1 MHHRESAVK
10 GCLLGMA
17 VGDAMGYPI
26 DKKSWAEISEAYGDN
41 GLLGY
46 DLMDAT
52 ADVTSYTQLAAY
64 ACNGMLLGACRAHFD
79 RYGRYVVL
87 SLREWAK
94 SQQFRGTTEKTYCWL
109 PQVPELRRR
118 LCMDTRLQDALR
130 KETLGTPEAPTYR
143 FDTPSSLTL
152 AFAVGILFDPG
163 RQTPEAMRRLAIE
176 SVALTHGDQE
186 TFLSAA
192 VAATAIALILQ
203 DRKTSLETHFLN
215 ACQAADAQFEDTFPA
230 ITKVTDL
237 VRQAVA
243 LSKDPEL
250 SSLAAM
256 TILGCRT
263 GAGCLA
269 GSMYAALCHQ
279 DSFDD
284 GMIASVN
291 HSGFS
296 GATGAM
302 TGAFLGA
309 RLGAEALPEFYLESL
324 EAAPWLEE
332 LAIDIVRCRQSM
344 LIFDDSWDH
353 KYVQGLPPEL

>member
-1 MHHRESAVK
+1 MVNRQQAVL

-26 DKKSWAEISEAYGDN
+26 DKKSWAEISEAYGPN

-46 DLMDAT
+46 DLMDST

-79 RYGRYVVL
+79 RYIRYVQL

-94 SQQFRGTTEKTYCWL
+94 AQQFRAVAEKTYCWL

-118 LCMDTRLQDALR
+118 LCMDMRLQDSLR
-130 KETLGTPEAPTYR
+130 KETLGTPENPTYR
-143 FDTPSSLTL
+143 FDTPSSMTL
-152 AFAVGILFDPG
+152 AVAVGILFNPD

-176 SVALTHGDQE
+176 SVAMTHGDPD
-186 TFLSAA
+186 TFLAGAVTATA
-192 VAATAIALILQ
+192 VASILHDPAAPLKKHFTAACDACDAQFIDTFPGITRVTDRMRQAIAL
-203 DRKTSLETHFLN
+203 
-215 ACQAADAQFEDTFPA
+215 AEDPT
-230 ITKVTDL
+230 
-237 VRQAVA
+237 
-243 LSKDPEL
+243 L

-256 TILGCRT
+256 TMLGCYT
-263 GAGCLA
+263 GAECVA
-269 GSMYAALCHQ
+269 GSMYAALICP

-296 GATGAM
+296 AATGAL

-332 LAIDIVRCRQSM
+332 LATDIVRCRQSM

-353 KYVQGLPPEL
+353 KYVQGLPPT

>member
-176 SVALTHGDQE
+176 SVALG
-186 TFLSAA
+186 
-192 VAATAIALILQ
+192 
-203 DRKTSLETHFLN
+203 
-215 ACQAADAQFEDTFPA
+215 
-230 ITKVTDL
+230 
-237 VRQAVA
+237 
-243 LSKDPEL
+243 
-250 SSLAAM
+250 
-256 TILGCRT
+256 
-263 GAGCLA
+263 
-269 GSMYAALCHQ
+269 
-279 DSFDD
+279 
-284 GMIASVN
+284 
-291 HSGFS
+291 
-296 GATGAM
+296 
-302 TGAFLGA
+302 
-309 RLGAEALPEFYLESL
+309 
-324 EAAPWLEE
+324 
-332 LAIDIVRCRQSM
+332 
-344 LIFDDSWDH
+344 
-353 KYVQGLPPEL
+353 